1 MKLNKVHERLSLKAI
16 HDNRYSEL
24 VDGTQETQGS
34 LKKAGKSVNSILPKT
49 SAEKSREDNPFDSA
63 QKLSELKVSPRYAEA
78 KQPAKVE
85 DDVIDDEEEAKAG
98 DINWEGTCDCY

>member
-1 MKLNKVHERLSLKAI
+1 MRLSKVHERLSLKAI

-34 LKKAGKSVNSILPKT
+34 LKKAGKSVNSILPKS
-49 SAEKSREDNPFDSA
+49 SAEKSAEDNPFDSA

-98 DINWEGTCDCY
+98 DIN